1 MTTVLDDIITGV
13 RADMAARMAVVAPS
27 QLKERIRW
35 MGPTLDPRP
44 GFGGDTISVI
54 SEVKRSSPS
63 KGALA
68 TIEDAS
74 AFVPT

>member
-35 MGPTLDPRP
+35 MGPTWTRAP
-44 GFGGDTISVI
+44 GSAGT
-54 SEVKRSSPS
+54 RSR
-63 KGALA
+63 
-68 TIEDAS
+68 
-74 AFVPT
+74 